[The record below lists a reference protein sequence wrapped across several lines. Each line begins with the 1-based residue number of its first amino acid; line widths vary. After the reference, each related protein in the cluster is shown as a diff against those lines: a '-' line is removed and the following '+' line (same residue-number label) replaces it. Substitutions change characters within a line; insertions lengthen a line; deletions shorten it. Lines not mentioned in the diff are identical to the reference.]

1 MVLSPLFYL
10 ILVSRPGHPG
20 LKSIEIGPFLPRL
33 RQNGR
38 EGLLRGLDLPHVPQL
53 SPGVV
58 VDRTTVVGVAPDHDT
73 ASAEGEGRGVGGN
86 PGMTTEF
93 EDPLKRGNSGFY
105 VLLPIKCWNKLC
117 KFSLKPILMR
127 WNTTKW
133 WYHNIT
139 IMYYCNSQEKHW
151 QSKYRRYG
159 TKNWCLQLELWENG
173 RYISLYGQFRPYS
186 KWLKLSACK
195 RYYVASPFSEAWLD
209 LTFITNP

>member
-10 ILVSRPGHPG
+10 ILLVSRPGHPAM
-20 LKSIEIGPFLPRL
+20 KSIEIGPFPLPRL

-117 KFSLKPILMR
+117 KFSLKLKPILMR
-127 WNTTKW
+127 
-133 WYHNIT
+133 
-139 IMYYCNSQEKHW
+139 
-151 QSKYRRYG
+151 
-159 TKNWCLQLELWENG
+159 
-173 RYISLYGQFRPYS
+173 
-186 KWLKLSACK
+186 
-195 RYYVASPFSEAWLD
+195 
-209 LTFITNP
+209 

>member
-1 MVLSPLFYL
+1 MKF
-10 ILVSRPGHPG
+10 
-20 LKSIEIGPFLPRL
+20 IEIGPFPSPRL
-33 RQNGR
+33 RQNGC

-53 SPGVV
+53 SIDRVV

-73 ASAEGEGRGVGGN
+73 AKRAEGEGRGVGGN

-195 RYYVASPFSEAWLD
+195 RYYVASPFSEVWLD